1 LHAAATAGEEQR
13 MALLAPT
20 KTDGSIARLHDA
32 EARHSVDS
40 ASHFLQATLDSIDL
54 RNMWRTVWRWR
65 TLVLWTTVALTALA
79 VFVIFRLTPEYTG
92 SAQVLVGIQQVKLG
106 TVQDLLSD
114 LKGDNEMISTEIGII
129 RSRKLAEKTVSKL
142 GLDNDPEFNPALRPP
157 DLLASML
164 NSQHLIPQGWLAWFA
179 ASSRAAGDDRGMTRT
194 IDTFADKL
202 KAANDGK
209 SRIITIT
216 FQSKNPVT
224 AAQVANTLADEYI
237 VERLD
242 EKFEATKR
250 ANIWLADR
258 LNTLRQEV
266 QVSEDAAE
274 KFRNDNGLLRT
285 QNPTQ
290 PGTQGMTLTMQQ
302 MAQVST
308 DAITAH
314 TKFLEA
320 QSRLAQLQRS
330 GLTSG
335 RANVDAAIKDDSI
348 LEVLQSPVIQNLRAQ
363 EADAQRRAAD
373 LAAQYGDKHPRMINV
388 RAEIS
393 EIRDKIRTEVA
404 RVIDGLKNEVATQQA
419 HEQSLNQMLNKMKAD
434 AARNDIAEVQLH
446 DLERQAQ
453 ANRTL
458 YEGFLAQ
465 FKQTQSQDSFQQ
477 PDADI
482 ISKAPVPR
490 LPSFPQKLVLIL
502 LSAMTSFIV
511 GIILALICQNLDV
524 GIRSMDQVRSLLK
537 VHPLGM
543 VPALGGIRRPGNRPE
558 HEVIDRPASAY
569 AEAIRSI
576 HTNLMLADVDV
587 RPRVVLVTSAL
598 PGEGKSTMAMS
609 LAQMVARYGQ
619 RVIVIDGDLRRPA
632 VHRLAGVAQRP
643 GLVELLLN
651 RSALDEVIY
660 STGPGGIDVIPAGE
674 QPQLPP
680 NLLSSDRFRQ
690 LLRGLMDRYDMV
702 ILDSAPVL
710 AVSDTRILAT
720 LAEKT
725 LFVVRWAST
734 SHKVAAS
741 ALRQIVE
748 AGAQV
753 AGVALMAVDVRAHA
767 KDGFTDSVLYAGRLR
782 EYYR

>member
-1 LHAAATAGEEQR
+1 
-13 MALLAPT
+13 MALLAPIKNDAART
-20 KTDGSIARLHDA
+20 HDTDARSMT
-32 EARHSVDS
+32 ESG
-40 ASHFLQATLDSIDL
+40 SHFLGNTLDSIDL
-54 RNMWRTVWRWR
+54 RNMWRAVWRWR
-65 TLVLWTTVALTALA
+65 TLVLWTTVALSALA
-79 VFVIFRLTPEYTG
+79 IFVIYRLTPQYTG
-92 SAQVLVGIQQVKLG
+92 SAQVLVGLQQVKLN
-106 TVQDLLSD
+106 TIQDVLSD
-114 LKGDNEMISTEIGII
+114 LKGDNEMIATEIGII
-129 RSRKLAEKTVSKL
+129 RSRKLAEKTVAKL
-142 GLDNDPEFNPALRPP
+142 NLDNDPEFNQALQSGGVFSN
-157 DLLASML
+157 LL
-164 NSQHLIPQGWLAWFA
+164 NSQHLIPQSWLTWFSSASDDDKA
-179 ASSRAAGDDRGMTRT
+179 ANPDESRNMAKI
-194 IDTFADKL
+194 IDTFEDKL
-202 KAANDGK
+202 KVTSDGR
-209 SRIITIT
+209 SRIITVS
-216 FQSKNPVT
+216 FQSENPAT
-224 AAQVANTLADEYI
+224 AALVANTLADAYI

-242 EKFEATKR
+242 AKFEATRR
-250 ANIWLADR
+250 ANTWLADR
-258 LNTLRQEV
+258 LNSLRQEV
-266 QVSEDAAE
+266 QVSEDTVE

-285 QNPTQ
+285 QNPAM
-290 PGTQGMTLTMQQ
+290 PGGQGMTLTTQQ

-314 TKFLEA
+314 TKYLEA

-330 GLTSG
+330 GVTKGGAS
-335 RANVDAAIKDDSI
+335 ADQAIKDNSI
-348 LEVLQSPVIQNLRAQ
+348 LEVMQSPVIQNLRAQ

-373 LAAQYGDKHPRMINV
+373 LAAQYGDKHPKIVNV
-388 RAEIS
+388 RAEIA
-393 EIRDKIRTEVA
+393 EIRAKIQTEVS
-404 RVIDGLKNEVATQQA
+404 RVVDQLRNEVATQQA
-419 HEQSLNQMLNKMKAD
+419 REQGLNQLLTKMKSD
-434 AARNDIAEVQLH
+434 AARNDIAEVQLR

-458 YEGFLAQ
+458 YENFLTQ

-482 ISKAPVPR
+482 ISHAPVPV
-490 LPSFPQKLVLIL
+490 LPSFPQKPVLIL
-502 LSAMTSFIV
+502 LSVMTSFII
-511 GIILALICQNLDV
+511 GILLAMICQNLDV
-524 GIRSMDQVRSLLK
+524 AIRSMDQVRSLLK

-558 HEVIDRPASAY
+558 SEVLDRPLSAY

-576 HTNLMLADVDV
+576 HTNLMLSDVDT

-632 VHRLAGVAQRP
+632 VHRLAGVSQKP
-643 GLVELLLN
+643 GLVEWLLN
-651 RSALDEVIY
+651 RNALEEVIY
-660 STGPGGIDVIPAGE
+660 STGPGGIDVIPAGD

-690 LLRGLMDRYDMV
+690 LLRGLMERYDMV
-702 ILDSAPVL
+702 ILNSAPVL

-741 ALRQIVE
+741 AMRQLHE
-748 AGAQV
+748 AGAHV
-753 AGVALMAVDVRAHA
+753 AGAALMAVDVKAHA
-767 KDGFTDSVLYAGRLR
+767 KDGFTNSVLYSGRLR

>member
-1 LHAAATAGEEQR
+1 MSE
-13 MALLAPT
+13 MALLAPI
-20 KTDGSIARLHDA
+20 KNDGSLARAHDSD
-32 EARHSVDS
+32 ARSMLES
-40 ASHFLQATLDSIDL
+40 GSHFLGSTLDSIDL
-54 RNMWRTVWRWR
+54 RNMWRAVWRWR
-65 TLVLWTTVALTALA
+65 MLVLWTTVALTALA
-79 VFVIFRLTPEYTG
+79 IFVIYRLTPQYTG
-92 SAQVLVGIQQVKLG
+92 SAQVLVGLQQVKLG
-106 TVQDLLSD
+106 TIQDVLSD
-114 LKGDNEMISTEIGII
+114 LKGDNEMIATEIGII
-129 RSRKLAEKTVSKL
+129 RSRKLAEKTVTKL
-142 GLDNDPEFNPALRPP
+142 SLDNDPEFNPSLRSSG
-157 DLLASML
+157 LFANLL
-164 NSQHLIPQGWLAWFA
+164 NSQHLIPQSWLAWFSR
-179 ASSRAAGDDRGMTRT
+179 SSDANDAENNMAKI
-194 IDTFADKL
+194 IDNFADKL
-202 KAANDGK
+202 KVASDGK
-209 SRIITIT
+209 SRIITVS
-216 FQSKNPVT
+216 FQSENPIT
-224 AAQVANTLADEYI
+224 AAQVANTLADAYI

-242 EKFEATKR
+242 AKFEATKR

-266 QVSEDAAE
+266 QVTEDAVE

-285 QNPTQ
+285 LNPQQ
-290 PGTQGMTLTMQQ
+290 PGAQGMTLTTQQ

-314 TKFLEA
+314 TKYLEA

-330 GLTSG
+330 GVTRGGAS
-335 RANVDAAIKDDSI
+335 ADVAIRDNNI
-348 LEVLQSPVIQNLRAQ
+348 LEVMQSPVIQALRAQ
-363 EADAQRRAAD
+363 EADAQRRGAD
-373 LAAQYGDKHPRMINV
+373 LAAQYGDKHPKMVNV
-388 RAEIS
+388 RAELA
-393 EIRDKIRTEVA
+393 EIRSKIQTEVNRIVDA
-404 RVIDGLKNEVATQQA
+404 LRNEVATQQA
-419 HEQSLNQMLNKMKAD
+419 REQSLNQLLAKMKGD
-434 AARNDIAEVQLH
+434 AARNDIAEVQLR

-453 ANRTL
+453 ANRAL
-458 YEGFLAQ
+458 YENFLTQ

-482 ISKAPVPR
+482 ISHAPVPV
-490 LPSFPQKLVLIL
+490 LPSFPQKPVLIL
-502 LSAMTSFIV
+502 LSALTGFII
-511 GIILALICQNLDV
+511 GILLALICQNLDV
-524 GIRSMDQVRSLLK
+524 AIRSMDQVRSLLK

-558 HEVIDRPASAY
+558 SEVLDRPLSAY

-576 HTNLMLADVDV
+576 HTNLMLSDVDT

-632 VHRLAGVAQRP
+632 VHRLAGVSQRP
-643 GLVELLLN
+643 GLVEWLLN
-651 RSALDEVIY
+651 RNALEEVIY
-660 STGPGGIDVIPAGE
+660 STGPGGIDVIPAGD
-674 QPQLPP
+674 QPQMPP

-690 LLRGLMDRYDMV
+690 LLRGLMERYDMV

-741 ALRQIVE
+741 ALRQLHE
-748 AGAQV
+748 GGAQV
-753 AGVALMAVDVRAHA
+753 AGVALMAVDVKAHA
-767 KDGFTDSVLYAGRLR
+767 KDGFTDSVLYSGRLR

>member
-1 LHAAATAGEEQR
+1 MSE
-13 MALLAPT
+13 MALLAPL
-20 KTDGSIARLHDA
+20 KNDGSLARVSNT
-32 EARHSVDS
+32 EAPAVESG
-40 ASHFLQATLDSIDL
+40 SHFLGSTLESIDV
-54 RNMWRTVWRWR
+54 RNMWRAVWRWR
-65 TLVLWTTVALTALA
+65 MLVLWTTLALTALA
-79 VFVIFRLTPEYTG
+79 IFVIYRLTPQYTA
-92 SAQVLVGIQQVKLG
+92 SAQVLVGLQQVKVG
-106 TVQDLLSD
+106 TIQDVLSD

-129 RSRKLAEKTVSKL
+129 RSRKLAEKTVNKL
-142 GLDNDPEFNPALRPP
+142 NLDNNPEFNPALRAPGFFAN
-157 DLLASML
+157 LLS
-164 NSQHLIPQGWLAWFA
+164 SQHLIPQSWLAKF
-179 ASSRAAGDDRGMTRT
+179 SRSDDSDATRDDSRNMTKI
-194 IDTFADKL
+194 IDNFGDKL
-202 KAANDGK
+202 KVSSDGK
-209 SRIITIT
+209 SRIITIS
-216 FQSKNPVT
+216 FQSEDPIL
-224 AAQVANTLADEYI
+224 AAQIANTLADGYI

-242 EKFEATKR
+242 AKFEATKR

-266 QVSEDAAE
+266 QVSEDSVE
-274 KFRNDNGLLRT
+274 KFRNENGLLRT
-285 QNPTQ
+285 ANPQQ

-308 DAITAH
+308 DAVTAH
-314 TKFLEA
+314 TKYLEA

-330 GLTSG
+330 GVTKG
-335 RANVDAAIKDDSI
+335 GAKADAAIKDNNI

-373 LAAQYGDKHPRMINV
+373 LAAQYGDKHPKMVNA
-388 RAEIS
+388 RAEIA
-393 EIRDKIRTEVA
+393 EIRSKIQTEVN
-404 RVIDGLKNEVATQQA
+404 RVVDALHNEVTTQQA
-419 HEQSLNQMLNKMKAD
+419 REQGLNQLLAKMKAD
-434 AARNDIAEVQLH
+434 AARNDIAEVQLR

-453 ANRTL
+453 ANRAL
-458 YEGFLAQ
+458 YENFLTQ

-482 ISKAPVPR
+482 ISHAAVPTQ
-490 LPSFPQKLVLIL
+490 PSFPQKPVLIL
-502 LSAMTSFIV
+502 LSALTSFIIGV
-511 GIILALICQNLDV
+511 LLALVCQNLDV
-524 GIRSMDQVRSLLK
+524 AVRSMDQVRSLLK

-543 VPALGGIRRPGNRPE
+543 VPALGGIRRPGNKPE
-558 HEVIDRPASAY
+558 SEVLDRPLSAY

-576 HTNLMLADVDV
+576 HTNLMLSDVDT

-632 VHRLAGVAQRP
+632 VHRLAGVSQRP
-643 GLVELLLN
+643 GLIEWLLN
-651 RSALDEVIY
+651 RNALEEVIY
-660 STGPGGIDVIPAGE
+660 STGPGGVDVIPAGD

-690 LLRGLMDRYDMV
+690 LLRGLMERYDMV

-741 ALRQIVE
+741 ALRQLHE
-748 AGAQV
+748 AGAHV
-753 AGVALMAVDVRAHA
+753 AGVGLMAVDIKAHA
-767 KDGFTDSVLYAGRLR
+767 KDGFTDSVLYSGRLR